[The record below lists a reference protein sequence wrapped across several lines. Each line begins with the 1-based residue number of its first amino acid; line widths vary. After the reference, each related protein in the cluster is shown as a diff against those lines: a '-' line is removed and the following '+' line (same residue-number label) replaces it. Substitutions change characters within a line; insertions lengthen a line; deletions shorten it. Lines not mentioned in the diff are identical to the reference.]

1 MQKDLSLLSADL
13 MNKRYTLRFC
23 GHISDKFIVKNDSLM
38 GSLNNQLNLG
48 IIRPN
53 SSFQGQT
60 NTRIRLIHRPLYI
73 FTNEK
78 HDRFHGHGAVYLKL
92 DSTLARKNIRWNINI
107 HVSRG
112 VIIYSD
118 RTSLSSLSQAQGN
131 TILNELVYEPNKS
144 TSLDT
149 LCIYLK
155 SGKISINSSLTLLVF
170 SKWVTFLLNTIETDD
185 QHNIIERMLTNVEK
199 YFPNTT
205 IHIASDLN
213 RLSDG
218 NYGSLY
224 LDSSNGIKR
233 YRLSKNLFIVNI
245 PEENI
250 PSTSH
255 DYFINTVSTPFF
267 FLVNDDFIFEADS
280 YIDLLFELIYT
291 YDHIDVI
298 AEDEPDNRQ
307 ALSDYSTLIHRGYQA
322 NASRNDYAQTQRL
335 LVQLSDDKK
344 YLDETNPLIKLI
356 LYQVCTWEEN
366 DKWSHVIGMIFLN
379 LFTMKC
385 FSHSFIVLIEL
396 YILVDIFNRI
406 II

>member
-155 SGKISINSSLTLLVF
+155 S
-170 SKWVTFLLNTIETDD
+170 
-185 QHNIIERMLTNVEK
+185 
-199 YFPNTT
+199 
-205 IHIASDLN
+205 
-213 RLSDG
+213 
-218 NYGSLY
+218 
-224 LDSSNGIKR
+224 
-233 YRLSKNLFIVNI
+233 
-245 PEENI
+245 
-250 PSTSH
+250 
-255 DYFINTVSTPFF
+255 
-267 FLVNDDFIFEADS
+267 ADS

-366 DKWSHVIGMIFLN
+366 DKWSH
-379 LFTMKC
+379 
-385 FSHSFIVLIEL
+385 L
-396 YILVDIFNRI
+396 YRANRTI
-406 II
+406 YTRRYI